1 MLFLKI
7 LVIIGVAVT
16 VLIML
21 KGVASMGKV
30 TKDNK
35 NKSNIMMRYRVISQ
49 LITLALVL
57 LYLYLND
64 GAF

>member
-7 LVIIGVAVT
+7 LIIIGIVIT
-16 VLIML
+16 ILIML
-21 KGVASMGKV
+21 KGVASMGKR

-49 LITLALVL
+49 VVTLALVL
-57 LYLYLND
+57 LYLYLNE
-64 GAF
+64 GIV